1 MDIITSDIN
10 VQGIHP
16 ADISFRL
23 SNCGS
28 DDISESEIWVL
39 TITATER
46 PTEENPELYRRP
58 IIEFK
63 IFATEGASLNDW
75 EACALEMVKTVM
87 AQKASNDHSMEK
99 LKSVQ
104 DLPF

>member
-1 MDIITSDIN
+1 MDIITSDVC
-10 VQGIHP
+10 VQGMHP

-28 DDISESEIWVL
+28 EDGPETWVL
-39 TITATER
+39 TIEGTER
-46 PTEENPELYRRP
+46 PTEENPGLYRRP

-75 EACALEMVKTVM
+75 EACALEMVKAVM

>member
-1 MDIITSDIN
+1 MDIITSDVC
-10 VQGIHP
+10 VQGMHP

-28 DDISESEIWVL
+28 DDGPETWVL
-39 TITATER
+39 TIEGTER
-46 PTEENPELYRRP
+46 PTEENPGLYRRP
-58 IIEFK
+58 IMDFK
-63 IFATEGASLNDW
+63 IFAPEGVTIDHW
-75 EACALEMVKTVM
+75 EACALQMVKAVM
-87 AQKASNDHSMEK
+87 AQKAANDHSMEK

>member
-1 MDIITSDIN
+1 MDIITSDVC
-10 VQGIHP
+10 VQGMHP

-28 DDISESEIWVL
+28 DDGPETWVL
-39 TITATER
+39 TIEGTER
-46 PTEENPELYRRP
+46 PTEENPGLYRRP

-75 EACALEMVKTVM
+75 EACALEMVKAVM
-87 AQKASNDHSMEK
+87 AQKAANDHSMEK

>member
-1 MDIITSDIN
+1 MDIITSDVC
-10 VQGIHP
+10 VQGMHP

-28 DDISESEIWVL
+28 EDGPETWVL
-39 TITATER
+39 TIEGTER
-46 PTEENPELYRRP
+46 PTEENPGLYRRP
-58 IIEFK
+58 IMDFK
-63 IFATEGASLNDW
+63 IFAPEGVTIDHW
-75 EACALEMVKTVM
+75 EACALQMVKAVM

>member
-1 MDIITSDIN
+1 MDIITSDVC
-10 VQGIHP
+10 VQGMHP

-28 DDISESEIWVL
+28 DDGPETWVL
-39 TITATER
+39 TIEGTER
-46 PTEENPELYRRP
+46 PTEENPGLYRRP

-75 EACALEMVKTVM
+75 EACALQMVKAVM

>member
-1 MDIITSDIN
+1 MDIITSDVC
-10 VQGIHP
+10 VQGMHP

-28 DDISESEIWVL
+28 DDGPETWVL
-39 TITATER
+39 TITGTER

-58 IIEFK
+58 IIELK
-63 IFATEGASLNDW
+63 IFATEGASRNDW
-75 EACALEMVKTVM
+75 EACALEMVKAVM
-87 AQKASNDHSMEK
+87 SQKAANDHSMEK